1 MHSRSIMGSLHD
13 NPQALQQQQQQQQRP
28 AFSAVVSERLHIQEI
43 GEFVSCTFPSF
54 NAAWALL
61 VLLALQVLYEDGRA
75 RAFFAD
81 GTICE
86 LCQGAGVQVTDAG
99 GVSHSLTCRRVP
111 VVFVAA

>member
-1 MHSRSIMGSLHD
+1 MVSLHD
-13 NPQALQQQQQQQQRP
+13 KPQTLLQQQQQRP

-43 GEFVSCTFPSF
+43 GEFVSCSFPLSTQPG
-54 NAAWALL
+54 LI
-61 VLLALQVLYEDGRA
+61 LLALQVLYEDGRA

-81 GTICE
+81 CTICE